1 MSAMKKNMG
10 TIDRILRITAA
21 LAVGVLY
28 FTGQITGIA
37 AIILGVVATAFVLT
51 SSVGSCPM
59 YLPFGLSTA
68 GKKDSAG

>member
-1 MSAMKKNMG
+1 MTKNMG
-10 TIDRILRITAA
+10 TIDRVLRISAA
-21 LAVGVLY
+21 VVIGVLY

-37 AIILGVVATAFVLT
+37 AIVLGVVATAFVLT

-68 GKKDSAG
+68 GKNESV